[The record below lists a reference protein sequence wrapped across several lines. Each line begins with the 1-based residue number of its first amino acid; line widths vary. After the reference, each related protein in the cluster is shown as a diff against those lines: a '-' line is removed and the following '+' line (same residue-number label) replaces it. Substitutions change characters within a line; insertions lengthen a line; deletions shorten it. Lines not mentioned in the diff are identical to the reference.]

1 MWRRTAAG
9 GLLAAALLA
18 LAPIAST
25 STASASTAHTARTAH
40 TGLKHC
46 ALPGAGQ
53 PIGRATAA
61 QEDLRAADVADAVNY
76 ADTHLRASVQIFR
89 NNCRVAAGLLDP
101 ITDNAAYEVFS
112 STKSVISILTGIAFD
127 EHKLRLSDRIG
138 KYLPHG
144 AGWGDKA
151 HRAITIRDL
160 LTETAGLRE
169 SILTEFASTGTDPNV
184 AQEALAQPLVHKPGS
199 FFEYTQRVPDL
210 LAYVVQRAV
219 GEDLQ
224 RFAQQKLFT
233 PVGIPLDSYFWLRD
247 RSGNTYGYA
256 NLFIPPA
263 QFAKLGLLMVNDGV
277 WRGHRVLSKRYIRM
291 LSTPTK
297 TNRCYG
303 FLFWVNAGDS
313 CTSANIPSAQSVH
326 HRMIPAAPRDLY
338 AMVGALQQNN
348 FIVPSLHL
356 TVTWT
361 GAFGDTTTNLPGVLS
376 ASPGASDLYENFFR
390 LLMRGVT
397 DQHVPDPGPYRSPP
411 QDYDIDPANYI
422 SPAVLLTDLATNPTC
437 NVLLCDG
444 TFPTKGWN
452 DDAAEIGR
460 YVGGLLEPQH
470 P

>member
-1 MWRRTAAG
+1 MSRRLLAS
-9 GLLAAALLA
+9 GLLLTALLA
-18 LAPIAST
+18 IAPV
-25 STASASTAHTARTAH
+25 ASTAAAPSH
-40 TGLKHC
+40 TGAAMKHC
-46 ALPGAGQ
+46 QLPAAGQ
-53 PIGRATAA
+53 SVGSATPA
-61 QEDLRAADVADAVNY
+61 QEDLRSADVANAINY

-101 ITDNAAYEVFS
+101 ITDNVAYEVFS
-112 STKSVISILTGIAFD
+112 STKSVISILTGIAYD
-127 EHKLRLSDRIG
+127 HHKLKLSDHIG

-144 AGWGDKA
+144 PGWGDKA
-151 HRAITIRDL
+151 HRAITIREL

-169 SILTEFASTGTDPNV
+169 SILAEFASVGTDPNV
-184 AQEALAQPLVHKPGS
+184 AREALAQPLIHKPGT

-224 RFAQQKLFT
+224 KYAQRHLFE
-233 PVGIPLDSYFWLRD
+233 PIGIPLDSYFWLRD

-256 NLFIPPA
+256 NLFIPPK
-263 QFAKLGLLMVNDGV
+263 QFAKLGLLMVNDGL
-277 WRGHRVLSKRYIRM
+277 WRGHRVLSKRYIAKLR
-291 LSTPTK
+291 TPTK

-303 FLFWVNAGDS
+303 FLFWVNAGNS
-313 CTSANIPSAQSVH
+313 CTSANIPSAQTIH

-348 FIVPSLHL
+348 FIIPSLNL

-361 GAFGDTTTNLPGVLS
+361 GALGDTTTNLPGVLS
-376 ASPGASDLYENFFR
+376 ASGGASDLYDNFFR

-397 DQHVPDPGPYRSPP
+397 DQHIHDPGPYKTPP
-411 QDYDIDPANYI
+411 QDFDIDPVNFI
-422 SPAVLLTDLATNPTC
+422 SPAVLLTDLVTNPSC

-444 TFPTKGWN
+444 TFPSKGWGE
-452 DDAAEIGR
+452 DGAEIGR
-460 YVGGLLEPQH
+460 YVGGLLEPTK

>member
-1 MWRRTAAG
+1 VISRRRLATAMGAI
-9 GLLAAALLA
+9 AAIAA
-18 LAPIAST
+18 IAVGSIAPAA
-25 STASASTAHTARTAH
+25 TATPSASTARM
-40 TGLKHC
+40 KHC
-46 ALPGAGQ
+46 ALPAAGRSV
-53 PIGRATAA
+53 GSATPA
-61 QEDLRAADVADAVNY
+61 QEDLRAADVADAIGY
-76 ADTHLRASVQIFR
+76 AETHLRASVQIFR

-112 STKSVISILTGIAFD
+112 STKSVISILTGIAYD
-127 EHKLRLSDRIG
+127 HDKLSLSDHIG

-144 AGWGDKA
+144 PGWGDKA

-184 AQEALAQPLVHKPGS
+184 AQEALAQPLVHRPGS

-224 RFAQQKLFT
+224 KYAQRHLFG

-256 NLFIPPA
+256 NLFIPPK
-263 QFAKLGLLMVNDGV
+263 QFAKLGLLMVNGGV
-277 WRGHRVLSKRYIRM
+277 WRGHRVLSHRYIAKLR
-291 LSTPTK
+291 TPTA

-303 FLFWVNAGDS
+303 FLFWVNSGNS
-313 CTSANIPSAQSVH
+313 CTSANIPSAQVVH

-348 FIVPSLHL
+348 FILPSLHM

-361 GAFGDTTTNLPGVLS
+361 GALGDTTTNLPGVLS
-376 ASPGASDLYENFFR
+376 ASGGASDLYDNFFR
-390 LLMRGVT
+390 LLMRGVA
-397 DQHVPDPGPYRSPP
+397 DRHIHDPGPYRSPP
-411 QDYDIDPANYI
+411 QDFDVDPVNFI
-422 SPAVLLTDLATNPTC
+422 SPAVLLTDLVTNPHC

-444 TFPTKGWN
+444 TFPAKGWGE
-452 DDAAEIGR
+452 DGQEIGR
-460 YVGGLLEPQH
+460 YVGGLLEPI